1 MPKFKI
7 MCLDEDVPL
16 TERQEELIYEGC
28 IKTKQFVE
36 LAFSLGFILSIEYED
51 EYEERTLH

>member
-1 MPKFKI
+1 MEKAECQNLKLCVL
-7 MCLDEDVPL
+7 M
-16 TERQEELIYEGC
+16 